1 MHKHMHKHTCINMH
15 INTCIERHI
24 HLCINTHVLIYI
36 VYCKNQKDNKEE
48 VAKEVDKYT

>member
-1 MHKHMHKHTCINMH
+1 MY

-36 VYCKNQKDNKEE
+36 VYHKNQKDKEEE